1 MILRRVIAHFRKQ
14 EWTAIAIDFVI
25 VVLGVFV
32 GIQVSNWNA
41 ARTTEQRSR
50 AVTAQLVED
59 LHAEAWGFQYLLEY
73 SDDVLKSAD
82 RALALLEGRLPRDD
96 EALLIA
102 AYRATQYREPRRRRS
117 TYDELI
123 STGEIGLIREPA
135 LKDLAIQVYTTPM
148 FDNIRQEGAR
158 SRYREAFRMAVPIAV
173 QRALSAACGDRTVI
187 PGDYASIVDQIE
199 YPCSTGL
206 PPEALR
212 EAAAALEADAQ
223 IAPLLLLRIADI
235 ETRRSD
241 MLAPVNKKI
250 ADIRESLGA
259 YAERRP

>member
-1 MILRRVIAHFRKQ
+1 MILRRLTDHVKAQNWF
-14 EWTAIAIDFVI
+14 AVAIDFVI

-41 ARTTEQRSR
+41 ARVTDQRSR

-158 SRYREAFRMAVPIAV
+158 SRYRQAFRMTVPIAV
-173 QRALSAACGDRTVI
+173 QRALSATCGDRTVI
-187 PGDYASIVDQIE
+187 PGDYASIID
-199 YPCSTGL
+199 
-206 PPEALR
+206 
-212 EAAAALEADAQ
+212 
-223 IAPLLLLRIADI
+223 
-235 ETRRSD
+235 
-241 MLAPVNKKI
+241 
-250 ADIRESLGA
+250 
-259 YAERRP
+259 

>member
-1 MILRRVIAHFRKQ
+1 MILRSLTEHVKAQNWF
-14 EWTAIAIDFVI
+14 AVAIDFVI
-25 VVLGVFV
+25 VVVGVFV

-41 ARTTEQRSR
+41 ARVTDQRSR
-50 AVTAQLVED
+50 AVTAQLAED

-82 RALALLEGRLPRDD
+82 QALAALEGRAVPDD

-123 STGEIGLIREPA
+123 STGEIGLIPDRA
-135 LKDLAIQVYTTPM
+135 MRDLAIKVYTTPM
-148 FDNIRQEGAR
+148 FDNIRQEGVG

-173 QRALSAACGDRTVI
+173 QRALAASCGDRNAIV
-187 PGDYASIVDQIE
+187 GDYTSIVDQLD
-199 YPCSTGL
+199 YACTTDL
-206 PPEALR
+206 PPPALR
-212 EAAAALEADAQ
+212 EAAAALQDDAL
-223 IAPLLLLRIADI
+223 IAPLLRLRIADI

-241 MLAPVNKKI
+241 MLAPVN
-250 ADIRESLGA
+250 ADIRENLRKI
-259 YAERRP
+259 AEQNR